1 MQQSSA
7 IRSLRPAAG
16 EINERVIG
24 HAKPQET
31 KRYDESLL
39 PKPMTMRVSWKA
51 SGDAPLRSTLPGS
64 ENTARKG
71 LFAWVLTKTNGQWS
85 IAVFH

>member
-1 MQQSSA
+1 MWNA
-7 IRSLRPAAG
+7 AELRNTLVETCG

-39 PKPMTMRVSWKA
+39 PKPMTMRVS
-51 SGDAPLRSTLPGS
+51 
-64 ENTARKG
+64 
-71 LFAWVLTKTNGQWS
+71 
-85 IAVFH
+85 